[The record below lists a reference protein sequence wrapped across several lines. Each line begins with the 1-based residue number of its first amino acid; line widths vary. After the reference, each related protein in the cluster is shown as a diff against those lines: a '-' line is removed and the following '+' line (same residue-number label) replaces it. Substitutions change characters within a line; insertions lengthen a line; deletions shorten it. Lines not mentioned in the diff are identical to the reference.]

1 MEIATQVILCI
12 ALSFYIGDKCG
23 EWLHFLMTE
32 VFVSRKTRLQ
42 SHSEI
47 RR

>member
-12 ALSFYIGDKCG
+12 ALIFYIADKCG
-23 EWLHFLMTE
+23 EWLEFLMTQ
-32 VFVSRKTRLQ
+32 VFVSRIRLQ